1 MRIGGVGCGFKC
13 AICGEFVVDGGDLR
27 GSCVVIFVDE
37 KHANFGKYIFERAVG
52 SKGGLTVLT
61 DDADSC
67 LLRG

>member
-1 MRIGGVGCGFKC
+1 
-13 AICGEFVVDGGDLR
+13 VDGGDLR